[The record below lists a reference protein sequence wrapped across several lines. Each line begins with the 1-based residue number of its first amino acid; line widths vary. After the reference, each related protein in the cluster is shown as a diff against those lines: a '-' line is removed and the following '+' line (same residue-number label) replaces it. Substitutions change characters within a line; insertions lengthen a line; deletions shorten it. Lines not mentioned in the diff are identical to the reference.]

1 MAEKGMKD
9 YDPVGRIF
17 HLKDDFD
24 DIVKDF
30 FSGFSSVG
38 TGRGVYPFLDIKE
51 DKEKYAISIEVPGV
65 KKKDLK
71 ISVKKEKLIIQGEKR
86 EEKKRS
92 NESYLRVERS
102 YGKFMRSINLPM
114 EVDQSKITAKCNN
127 GVLKIALPK
136 KKKGKAK
143 EVEVKI
149 V

>member
-1 MAEKGMKD
+1 MAEKDITD

-30 FSGFSSVG
+30 FSGFSNVG
-38 TGRGVYPFLDIKE
+38 ASRGVYPFLDIKE
-51 DKEKYAISIEVPGV
+51 DKDKYVISVEVPGV
-65 KKKDLK
+65 KKKDLG
-71 ISVKKEKLIIQGEKR
+71 ISVKKEKLIVQGEKR
-86 EEKKRS
+86 EEKKKEE
-92 NESYLRVERS
+92 ESYLRVERS

-127 GVLKIALPK
+127 GVLKIILPK
-136 KKKGKAK
+136 EKKAKAK

-149 V
+149 T